1 MRATGLR
8 GRSSGH
14 GRLPRVC
21 VALLAGLL
29 LLLGFPSS
37 AAVAAEGS
45 WINEGGD
52 ARSPD
57 ALSAQWFQG
66 DLYEV
71 VRGEDNQIWWRYRNG
86 AWQVMP
92 GGARTNQ
99 RPEVISLLNVGTGG
113 LQNSRLIVF
122 HVGTNGVV
130 YYSILRGAAGNLW
143 SDWENVPGQFRTNT
157 GITASTGVNNAVLY
171 TVRDQ
176 QVYVQSMELWNGA
189 PSFPLGEW
197 GTQHDPRVHGMV
209 ASVST
214 YTSSISTNIMSF
226 EVARGLNNHVYI
238 ARTRTDRNSVQNA
251 SFAELPGGGEC
262 ESVAVGRG
270 GPASPTTTTNDPAY
284 QAQQNLA
291 IGCVSPNDHELWVN
305 RSTDGGQNFTGWS
318 RTTTGAA
325 ASATP
330 EIHGAPGGEVFA
342 VLSWGGN
349 NSPFKQHMVVMKR
362 II

>member
-1 MRATGLR
+1 MMRTRGLRTRGTGL
-8 GRSSGH
+8 
-14 GRLPRVC
+14 LPRAW
-21 VALLAGLL
+21 VALLAGLA
-29 LLLGFPSS
+29 LLLGVS
-37 AAVAAEGS
+37 AGPAAATEGS

-57 ALSAQWFQG
+57 ALSAQWFRG

-71 VRGEDNQIWWRYRNG
+71 VRGNDNQIWWRYRNG

-92 GGARTNQ
+92 GGARTYH
-99 RPEVISLLNVGTGG
+99 RPEVVSLLNIGTGG
-113 LQNSRLIVF
+113 LQDSRLVVF
-122 HVGTNGVV
+122 HVGTDGVV

-143 SDWENVPGQFRTNT
+143 SDWDNVPGNFRTNN
-157 GITASTGVNNAVLY
+157 GITTASGINNVVLY

-176 QVYVQSMELWNGA
+176 QVYVHNMELWNGA
-189 PSFPLGEW
+189 PSFPLGDW
-197 GTQHDPRVHGMV
+197 GTQHSPRVHGMV

-214 YTSSISTNIMSF
+214 YSRSISTNIMNF
-226 EVARGLNNHVYI
+226 EVARGLNDRVYVS
-238 ARTRTDRNSVQNA
+238 RSRTDMNSVRNA
-251 SFAELPGGGEC
+251 SFTELPGGGEC

-270 GPASPTTTTNDPAY
+270 GPTSPTTNTNDPDY

-291 IGCVSPNDHELWVN
+291 IGCISPNDHELWVN

-318 RTTTGAA
+318 RASTGAA
-325 ASATP
+325 ATASP

-342 VLSWGGN
+342 VLSWGGDT
-349 NSPFKQHMVVMKR
+349 PFKQRMIVMKR